1 MALKEVWRLQA
12 SVLPPFLSFF
22 SCSSWLPVWLQKTH
36 NGIPWL
42 AGSLNSF
49 CKFSE
54 YLNTT
59 VQSQV

>member
-1 MALKEVWRLQA
+1 MALKEVWLLQA

-22 SCSSWLPVWLQKTH
+22 SCSSWLAVQLQKTH

-42 AGSLNSF
+42 AGSLNS

-54 YLNTT
+54 YLNTML
-59 VQSQV
+59 QSQV